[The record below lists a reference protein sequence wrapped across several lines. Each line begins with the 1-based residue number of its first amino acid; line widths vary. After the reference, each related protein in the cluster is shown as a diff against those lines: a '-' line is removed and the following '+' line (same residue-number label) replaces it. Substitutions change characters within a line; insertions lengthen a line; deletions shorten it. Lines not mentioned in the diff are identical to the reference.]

1 MLKKLMQSC
10 LYINMV
16 IVLLFG
22 SQIIISSRGLAGDVR
37 LADVDFAY
45 EEGKPVLRDVTVYA
59 PPRQKVAFVGATG
72 AGKTTITSLINR
84 FYDIADGKIR
94 YDGININKIKKADLR
109 RSLGIV
115 LQHGQADGGPHRVCY
130 RPQALHCP
138 ERGCDHDPSAR
149 ADHRAGQP

>member
-45 EEGKPVLRDVTVYA
+45 EAGKPVLRDV
-59 PPRQKVAFVGATG
+59 PCMRSP
-72 AGKTTITSLINR
+72 GKRWPL
-84 FYDIADGKIR
+84 
-94 YDGININKIKKADLR
+94 
-109 RSLGIV
+109 
-115 LQHGQADGGPHRVCY
+115 
-130 RPQALHCP
+130 
-138 ERGCDHDPSAR
+138 
-149 ADHRAGQP
+149 